1 MNTNQIAN
9 ETRGIVRGDE
19 TQVKAKITLIVERT
33 TPEQKAEIIR
43 LLECKASVN
52 NEVEVDI
59 QPTKETHDTHKP
71 T

>member
-1 MNTNQIAN
+1 MKGKISEIELMPAIKDYVPEQ
-9 ETRGIVRGDE
+9 
-19 TQVKAKITLIVERT
+19 AKITLIVERT

-52 NEVEVDI
+52 NEVEIDI
-59 QPTKETHDTHKP
+59 QPTKEHDDTHKP